1 MTGQTRRT
9 VLEVTADEESKTL
22 SGVERLVSQ
31 MLDAGVRRGDQ
42 VVAVGGGVV
51 QDIATF
57 ATDIYMR
64 GIDWTYVPTTLMA
77 MADSCIGGKSSI
89 NVGKVKNVVGGLH
102 PPVKVVVDPVFLP
115 SLSPAARAAG
125 LAEAAKIA
133 YCRGGASFDG
143 YLELLDRFDQDPT
156 DLLLHVLSAKQW
168 FIEVDEDD
176 KKERRLLNFGHTFGH
191 ALESAVEHTISHGAA
206 VAVGILCALE
216 HPLATDSPR
225 AQALGQHCRQ
235 LLGEVD
241 TLADSLDRFDRQ
253 TFEEAFRSDK
263 KHSNDSF
270 RLILPVDDEGV
281 AEIETGTGPREWTAI
296 LNSTTSTIGSLG
308 GRQA

>member
-1 MTGQTRRT
+1 
-9 VLEVTADEESKTL
+9 
-22 SGVERLVSQ
+22 
-31 MLDAGVRRGDQ
+31 
-42 VVAVGGGVV
+42 V

-102 PPVKVVVDPVFLP
+102 PPVRVVVDPVFLP

-143 YLELLDRFDQDPT
+143 YLELLNRFDQDPT

-191 ALESAVEHTISHGAA
+191 AIESAVEHTISHGAA

-216 HPLATDSPR
+216 HPLAADSPR

-235 LLGEVD
+235 LLSEVD
-241 TLADSLDRFDRQ
+241 TLANSLDRFDRH
-253 TFEEAFRSDK
+253 TFERSFRSDK
-263 KHSNDSF
+263 KHSIDSF
-270 RLILPVDDEGV
+270 RLILPVDGEGV
-281 AEIETGTGPREWTAI
+281 AEIETGAGPREWTAI
-296 LNSTTSTIGSLG
+296 LTATTSTIRSLG